1 AYSWLT
7 DTIILNGNSSLGSI
21 TKNLALRVE
30 GPEGT
35 NILWRSTNENIA
47 APDGKIKQPSIEE
60 GSQPVTLTAEISR
73 GSAKLEKSFYIFVLA
88 EATDAEAAALDH
100 KWLTEK
106 LILDQNTDK
115 NSVTDSL
122 KLHTLGPMGSAI
134 SWTSS
139 DTNLVAEDGKVS
151 RPSFT
156 QGRQGVTLTAV
167 VSRGDTSLQKTFNL
181 TVLPSEPTDEEA
193 VEADT
198 LRLSALHTL
207 GQNWSQYSIT
217 KNLSLPGTLYYGTS
231 ITWTSDKPELISDEG
246 IVTRPEYMEGNKWVT
261 LTAVLSKGGK
271 NASKSL
277 TYVVLQKPDIDAP
290 QITETIPL
298 NNSMN
303 VLWDTRE
310 LKVAFSEEIKRGTL
324 PGIAESNTLGAEL
337 QGLGIQQISVRI
349 SGKSLIITP
358 IKYLDAGLNELIIP
372 EGAVT
377 DMSGNPMEEFRLSFN
392 VEQKQVNKIEIVSFT
407 PQDMEKNV
415 SLRPSIS
422 FGYSYDNIEK
432 GSSFYDISIRS
443 KAGRVI
449 PSDAFLSGNEVYLNL
464 DKALEPATIYEISV
478 PAGAVR
484 DRFENVSIGK
494 LIQFRT

>member
-1 AYSWLT
+1 
-7 DTIILNGNSSLGSI
+7 
-21 TKNLALRVE
+21 
-30 GPEGT
+30 
-35 NILWRSTNENIA
+35 
-47 APDGKIKQPSIEE
+47 
-60 GSQPVTLTAEISR
+60 
-73 GSAKLEKSFYIFVLA
+73 
-88 EATDAEAAALDH
+88 
-100 KWLTEK
+100 
-106 LILDQNTDK
+106 
-115 NSVTDSL
+115 
-122 KLHTLGPMGSAI
+122 
-134 SWTSS
+134 
-139 DTNLVAEDGKVS
+139 
-151 RPSFT
+151 
-156 QGRQGVTLTAV
+156 
-167 VSRGDTSLQKTFNL
+167 
-181 TVLPSEPTDEEA
+181 
-193 VEADT
+193 
-198 LRLSALHTL
+198 
-207 GQNWSQYSIT
+207 
-217 KNLSLPGTLYYGTS
+217 
-231 ITWTSDKPELISDEG
+231 
-246 IVTRPEYMEGNKWVT
+246 MEGNKWVT
-261 LTAVLSKGGK
+261 LTAVLSKGGI

-277 TYVVLQKPDIDAP
+277 NYVVLQKPDIDAP
-290 QITETIPL
+290 QITETIPI

-310 LKVAFSEEIKRGTL
+310 LKVTFDEEIKRGTL
-324 PGIAESNTLGAEL
+324 PEIAESNTLGVEL
-337 QGLGIQQISVRI
+337 HGLGIQQISVRI

-407 PQDMEKNV
+407 PQGMEKNV

-432 GSSFYDISIRS
+432 GSSFQDISIRS

-494 LIQFRT
+494 LIQFRTAADNKGSEITGTYPLEGQTRVDVHETIEVSFNGIVKAKDSGLKLIDDKGIQIKTYVRSLNAEEKGLILEPYIPLEPNTQYTVTGPYDSASNPSGLEFFSMSFTTGANALSKSGVFPVSTAGSAGAPIHKPIEVEFSDTVIRGPEFEDITVLDSKGNPVSFTA